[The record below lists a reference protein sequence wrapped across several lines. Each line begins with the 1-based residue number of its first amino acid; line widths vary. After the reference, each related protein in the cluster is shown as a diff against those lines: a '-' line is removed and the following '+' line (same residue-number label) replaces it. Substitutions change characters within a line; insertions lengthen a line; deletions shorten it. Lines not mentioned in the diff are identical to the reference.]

1 MATLQA
7 VAEACARPALGKKEE
22 TMGRLMAVIA
32 ATALLVAIGGCGGG
46 GIPSSSISIYNAT
59 TNTLISTAG
68 ATGHISVAVGDD
80 YQIAVKRLVS
90 DSGGTNTSEVT
101 TVCTYHFDVEGIA
114 TANSLGVVHG
124 VAAGDT
130 TLEVKFQPT
139 VTDPVDRCYLDITVT
154 P

>member
-1 MATLQA
+1 
-7 VAEACARPALGKKEE
+7 
-22 TMGRLMAVIA
+22 MGRVLLILAAMAMLLA
-32 ATALLVAIGGCGGG
+32 AGGCGGG

-59 TNTLISTAG
+59 TDTLISTAG
-68 ATGHISVAVGDD
+68 ATGHIDVPVGGDF
-80 YQIAVKRLVS
+80 QIAVKRLVS
-90 DSGGTNTSEVT
+90 GSGGTNTSEVT
-101 TVCTYHFDVEGIA
+101 TVSTYHFDVDGIA